1 MKHSEWSL
9 GLILKTVYENAPS
22 NEKSLMIRLFG
33 IKFGRT
39 IKENRMSIPTIIK
52 YSGLSSSY
60 QAEVNKGIGLSKY
73 VQMKPDKDIFED
85 IEVE

>member
-1 MKHSEWSL
+1 MLPTELSL
-9 GLILKTVYENAPS
+9 GLILKTVYANAPS

-33 IKFGRT
+33 IKFGKI
-39 IKENRMSIPTIIK
+39 IKDNHLSIPIIIK

-85 IEVE
+85 IEIS